1 MTAIGVVETVSIPLG
16 VLAGDQ
22 MVKTAQVEL
31 VTAQTVCAGKYIVV
45 VSGEVAA
52 VRSAVAA
59 GVESAA
65 SALVDSLVIANVDER
80 VVAAMAGACPTEQ
93 VLAVGVMPLMEN
105 GFNLVTPQVL
115 LELSMPTQPLLRLLQ
130 TEAPGTHQH
139 SLMVAN
145 LAEAAADLE
154 RGREH
159 CAAHA
164 DDTCFAQAGKDGFR
178 ILELL
183 LGQGSQIR
191 AGGVLVIVFDNDRH
205 YHIAQRMGSG
215 LDRYYLA

>member
-80 VVAAMAGACPTEQ
+80 VVAAMAGACPVEQ
-93 VLAVGVMPLMEN
+93 VLAVGVMET
-105 GFNLVTPQVL
+105 F
-115 LELSMPTQPLLRLLQ
+115 
-130 TEAPGTHQH
+130 
-139 SLMVAN
+139 SLASSIS
-145 LAEAAADLE
+145 AADTAVKAADVELIVCHRDG
-154 RGREH
+154 RGRR
-159 CAAHA
+159 
-164 DDTCFAQAGKDGFR
+164 GGGR
-178 ILELL
+178 
-183 LGQGSQIR
+183 R
-191 AGGVLVIVFDNDRH
+191 AGGGRKRADAGAHQFQRRDPLAAHGHHSRAAMTA
-205 YHIAQRMGSG
+205 AQRSASKNKKAKS
-215 LDRYYLA
+215 RK

>member
-31 VTAQTVCAGKYIVV
+31 VTAQTVCAGKYIIV

-80 VVAAMAGACPTEQ
+80 VVAAMAGACPAEQ
-93 VLAVGVMPLMEN
+93 VQASSISAADTAVKAADVELIEVRLGRGMGGKSFVI
-105 GFNLVTPQVL
+105 VTG
-115 LELSMPTQPLLRLLQ
+115 E
-130 TEAPGTHQH
+130 
-139 SLMVAN
+139 VA
-145 LAEAAADLE
+145 AVEAAV
-154 RGREH
+154 R
-159 CAAHA
+159 AAESSEETHGLVSSSVVIPSPHM
-164 DDTCFAQAGKDGFR
+164 D
-178 ILELL
+178 I
-183 LGQGSQIR
+183 IR
-191 AGGVLVIVFDNDRH
+191 AL
-205 YHIAQRMGSG
+205 
-215 LDRYYLA
+215 L

>member
-80 VVAAMAGACPTEQ
+80 VVAAMAGACPSR
-93 VLAVGVMPLMEN
+93 AGA
-105 GFNLVTPQVL
+105 G
-115 LELSMPTQPLLRLLQ
+115 
-130 TEAPGTHQH
+130 
-139 SLMVAN
+139 
-145 LAEAAADLE
+145 
-154 RGREH
+154 RGR
-159 CAAHA
+159 
-164 DDTCFAQAGKDGFR
+164 DGNLLAGQLDQRGR
-178 ILELL
+178 YRRESGGRGIDRSSSRARH
-183 LGQGSQIR
+183 GRQIVCHRNRRGRRGGGRR
-191 AGGVLVIVFDNDRH
+191 AGGGRKRADAGAHQF
-205 YHIAQRMGSG
+205 QRR
-215 LDRYYLA
+215 DPLAAYGYRPRPDVTAARRSASKNKKAKSRK